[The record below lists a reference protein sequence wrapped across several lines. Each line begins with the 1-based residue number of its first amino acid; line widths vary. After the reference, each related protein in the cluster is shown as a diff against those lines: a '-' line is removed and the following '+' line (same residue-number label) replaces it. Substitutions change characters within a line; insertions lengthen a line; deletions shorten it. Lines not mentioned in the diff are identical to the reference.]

1 MDKKQNKFIAVAY
14 KLYAAGEK
22 SLEFIEEATD
32 EKPFVFTSAMIDFSK
47 ARI

>member
-22 SLEFIEEATD
+22 SLEFIEEKMLPEYPLGVIRDT
-32 EKPFVFTSAMIDFSK
+32 IG
-47 ARI
+47 